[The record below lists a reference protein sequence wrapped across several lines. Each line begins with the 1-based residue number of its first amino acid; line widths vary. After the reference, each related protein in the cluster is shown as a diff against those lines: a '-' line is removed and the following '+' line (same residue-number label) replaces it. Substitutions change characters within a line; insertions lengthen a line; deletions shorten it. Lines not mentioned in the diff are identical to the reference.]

1 MPKKYRHTLA
11 GIAII
16 GMVAAVWYCGFYR
29 QPNLYACIA
38 GPLTALGGVSL
49 NFLLRAYLRH
59 DQKMK
64 CCKKSQSANL
74 VLDGEKKKKYRF
86 GREVQKRQ
94 YKITLLI
101 F

>member
-1 MPKKYRHTLA
+1 MPKKHRHILA
-11 GIAII
+11 LVTVIGAI
-16 GMVAAVWYCGFYR
+16 AAVWYCGFYR

-64 CCKKSQSANL
+64 CRKIRRIERQSAGL
-74 VLDGEKKKKYRF
+74 VPSNEK
-86 GREVQKRQ
+86 
-94 YKITLLI
+94 
-101 F
+101 